1 MTVTAVISIAVL
13 VLVIVLATVGP
24 VSLGALGFVAAF
36 AVGGLMGGESTREV
50 LSGFPADLFV
60 MLVGVTYLF
69 GIAHS
74 NGTVDWVIDSTFRA
88 VRGRAG
94 ALPWV
99 FFGLSTVLC
108 GVGGNPA
115 AVAVILLP
123 VGMTIASAH
132 GVRALVVAITIGMGS
147 TAGTFSPLGVLGITI
162 RGVQEANGLPFD
174 PSLLFAATLV
184 AGIVAAGAAT
194 VLVGSGRSAVVPQEP
209 ALVRHGGDGT
219 HLDTAADAAP
229 RAVLDT
235 ERAVTLASFGAL
247 VIGSL
252 VLGVDIGFLG
262 LTLAVVLT
270 MAYPA
275 TGRAAVREVSWN
287 VVLLLTGIVTFV
299 GVLDRNGTIDRA
311 GEAVASIQPALLAA
325 LLICVIAAVASA
337 FASTLGMMT
346 ALVPMTAPLVLTGDV
361 SAVAVVVALGIS
373 ASLVDVSPFS
383 TCGALAMA
391 NAAEHE
397 RRSIY
402 RGLLTFAASVAVLG
416 PLGSWAVLV
425 ATGWF

>member
-36 AVGGLMGGESTREV
+36 VVGGLMGGESTREV
-50 LSGFPADLFV
+50 LGGFPADLFV

-74 NGTVDWVIDSTFRA
+74 NGTVDWGIDSTFRA

-174 PSLLFAATLV
+174 PSLLFAVTLV

-194 VLVGSGRSAVVPQEP
+194 VLVGSGRPAVVPQAP
-209 ALVRHGGDGT
+209 ALVSHGGDGT
-219 HLDTAADAAP
+219 HPDTAADAAP

-235 ERAVTLASFGAL
+235 ERAVTLASFVAL
-247 VIGSL
+247 VVGSL
-252 VLGVDIGFLG
+252 VFGVDIGFLG

-275 TGRAAVREVSWN
+275 TGAPRSARSA
-287 VVLLLTGIVTFV
+287 
-299 GVLDRNGTIDRA
+299 GT
-311 GEAVASIQPALLAA
+311 S
-325 LLICVIAAVASA
+325 C
-337 FASTLGMMT
+337 
-346 ALVPMTAPLVLTGDV
+346 
-361 SAVAVVVALGIS
+361 
-373 ASLVDVSPFS
+373 
-383 TCGALAMA
+383 CC
-391 NAAEHE
+391 
-397 RRSIY
+397 
-402 RGLLTFAASVAVLG
+402 
-416 PLGSWAVLV
+416 
-425 ATGWF
+425 

>member
-1 MTVTAVISIAVL
+1 MTVTAIISITILA
-13 VLVIVLATVGP
+13 LVIVLATVGP

-36 AVGGLMGGESTREV
+36 VVGGLMAGESTKEV
-50 LSGFPADLFV
+50 LGDFPADLFL

-69 GIAHS
+69 GIARS
-74 NGTVDWVIDSTFRA
+74 NQTIDWAVDSTFRM
-88 VRGRAG
+88 VRGRAS

-108 GVGGNPA
+108 AVGGNPA

-132 GVRALVVAITIGMGS
+132 GVRVLVVAITIGMGS
-147 TAGTFSPLGVLGITI
+147 TAGTFSPLGILGITI
-162 RGVQEANGLPFD
+162 RGVQESNGLAFD
-174 PSLLFAATLV
+174 PGLLFGATLV
-184 AGIVAAGAAT
+184 AGVVAAGAAT
-194 VLVGSGRSAVVPQEP
+194 ALNRSGRPAGVSPEPVP
-209 ALVRHGGDGT
+209 VRPVAAGASV
-219 HLDTAADAAP
+219 DTTPGPAP

-235 ERAVTLASFGAL
+235 ERAVTLASFVVL
-247 VIGSL
+247 VVGTL
-252 VLGVDIGFLG
+252 LFAVDIGFLA

-270 MAYPA
+270 MAYPGS
-275 TGRAAVREVSWN
+275 GRAAVREIGWG
-287 VVLLLTGIVTFV
+287 VVLLLTGIVTFI
-299 GVLDRNGTIDRA
+299 GVLERNGTIAWA

-325 LLICVIAAVASA
+325 LLICVIGAVTSA

-346 ALVPMTAPLVLTGDV
+346 ALVPMTVPLVLTGDV
-361 SAVAVVVALGIS
+361 SAVGVVIALGIS

-402 RGLLTFAASVAVLG
+402 RGLLAFAASVAVLG
-416 PLGSWAVLV
+416 PLGSWGVLV